1 MKTQLVRSLAL
12 LTILCGLTA
21 CPETT
26 VPDGFGV
33 GPVGLKAGDWQGD
46 WSPVD
51 EPGEV
56 FEFQVADGPQGVLE
70 LHEKKPAD
78 ERKKPEVFSL
88 SLRHSGVKSGQGLCF
103 AILKEKAKPGPG
115 TLHLMRP
122 AQKDVFVLWGVDHEA
137 VTAALKAG
145 ELKGGLEAPDTDGIH
160 YSLGADP
167 VNYTVLLAPK
177 FWKWT
182 EPTVMVRRAAH

>member
-1 MKTQLVRSLAL
+1 MKTLPVRFLAV

-26 VPDGFGV
+26 VPDGFGT
-33 GPVGLKAGDWQGD
+33 GPVALKASDWQGG
-46 WSPVD
+46 WSPAD

-56 FEFQVADGPQGVLE
+56 FEFQVADATQGLLE

-78 ERKKPEVFSL
+78 EKKKPEVFSF
-88 SLRHSGVKSGQGLCF
+88 SLRQSGVKTGQGLCF
-103 AILKEKAKPGPG
+103 AILKDKAKPGPG

-122 AQKDVFVLWGVDHEA
+122 ALKDVFILWGVDHEA
-137 VTAALKAG
+137 VTAALKTG
-145 ELKGGLEAPDTDGIH
+145 ELKGGLEAPDKDGIH
-160 YSLGADP
+160 NSLAADP
-167 VNYTVLLAPK
+167 ANYAVLLAPK

-182 EPTVMVRRAAH
+182 EPTVMVRRPAQ